1 MKVIAAINGTIASE
15 GMAFYALKYAQ
26 VQNFSLVLL
35 HIENPHD
42 DLDDVEASANRIIT
56 LANSKNIEIEYVLLQ
71 GSPKKAIQTFFSTT
85 PIYVDIIFCTTR
97 KRKKLITGSF
107 SEALTKMDIDAD
119 IAIVRI
125 VKMSH
130 IHDFDSMMLC
140 IKEDKLSV
148 KKFTF
153 FATMATA
160 YKASGEIYS
169 VSNIYRWEFPTV
181 DLEKVKEKLSTI
193 NFNLRHYIKLAY
205 MMVFTLHIKHD
216 FTKDESR
223 CILTHIVKSN
233 TKLVIVGA
241 KRLSIK
247 SFFKQEVPIDRLMR
261 ESSVNI
267 IAFYPKED

>member
-15 GMAFYALKYAQ
+15 GMAFYALKYAE

-42 DLDDVEASANRIIT
+42 DLVEVEASANRIIM
-56 LANSKNIEIEYVLLQ
+56 LASAKHIQTEYVLLQ
-71 GSPKKAIQTFFSTT
+71 GSPKEAIQTFISTT
-85 PIYVDIIFCTTR
+85 AMFIDIIFCSTR
-97 KRKKLITGSF
+97 KRKKLISGSF
-107 SEALTKMDIDAD
+107 SEALTKMNINAD

-130 IHDFDSMMLC
+130 IHDLESMMLC

-153 FATMATA
+153 FATLATA
-160 YKASGEIYS
+160 YKATGEIYS
-169 VSNIYRWEFPTV
+169 VSNINRWEFPTV
-181 DLEKVKEKLSTI
+181 DIETIKEKLSAI

-216 FTKDESR
+216 FTKDEARS
-223 CILTHIVKSN
+223 ILTHIIKSN

-247 SFFKQEVPIDRLMR
+247 SFFKKEVPIERLMR